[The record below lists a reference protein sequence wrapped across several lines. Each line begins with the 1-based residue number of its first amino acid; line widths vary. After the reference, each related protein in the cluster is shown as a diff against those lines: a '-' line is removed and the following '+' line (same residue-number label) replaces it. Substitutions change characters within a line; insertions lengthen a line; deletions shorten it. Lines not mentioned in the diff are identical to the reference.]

1 MTVADADAPT
11 LAWSSNM
18 AAANVLSA
26 CLGSVD
32 SEVAQYLAA
41 CVAQLGPEPGVQD
54 ICEQLSPFVPDLLPA
69 ERAEALAQQLSVAL
83 RVPSEPQPEPEL
95 EIQPEPQPEPQLAPQ
110 PGAEL
115 HPESE
120 PKHRPATAGAQE
132 EVLGQAVTRS
142 LFLGGGG
149 GGGDNDDDGFVVPK
163 RRARRRR
170 SVPQRQVST
179 PQPLS
184 PQPPPQPQ
192 PSPPQPGTPPPHRN
206 ASEEI
211 PAPAPASCGTQLGDI
226 ACSLA
231 KYGSRKQLRRFAAE
245 LGLQADDPGGMVAL
259 LRMDSCTVRAAAAAT
274 IRGGPD
280 QQAALMAHFQR
291 LAAEGLPTEAAQPGP
306 ATIQRVTP
314 AATQGSHGR
323 AGTAA
328 VGSQQRRTAPSECC
342 VECHA
347 RTPCELARCGPSIS
361 PRACMRTQGRLTDHG
376 DHGVGAGAQMSS
388 SCGDADCAR
397 RASAREFALFDFG
410 PNEVYY

>member
-1 MTVADADAPT
+1 MTAAGAGAPT

-18 AAANVLSA
+18 AAANILST

-69 ERAEALAQQLSVAL
+69 ERAEALAQQLSAAL
-83 RVPSEPQPEPEL
+83 SVPSEPQPVPEPEP
-95 EIQPEPQPEPQLAPQ
+95 EIQPEPQLAPQ

-120 PKHRPATAGAQE
+120 PKHRPAAAGAQG
-132 EVLGQAVTRS
+132 EVLNQTVTRS
-142 LFLGGGG
+142 LFSGGG

-170 SVPQRQVST
+170 SVPQR
-179 PQPLS
+179 
-184 PQPPPQPQ
+184 
-192 PSPPQPGTPPPHRN
+192 PGTPPPHRN
-206 ASEEI
+206 TSGI

-231 KYGSRKQLRRFAAE
+231 QYGSRKQLRRFAAE

-259 LRMDSCTVRAAAAAT
+259 LRMNSCTVRAAAAAT

-280 QQAALMAHFQR
+280 QQAALMARFQR

-314 AATQGSHGR
+314 AATQGSNGR
-323 AGTAA
+323 ADTAA

-347 RTPCELARCGPSIS
+347 RTPCELARICGPSIS
-361 PRACMRTQGRLTDHG
+361 PRCACVRTQGRLTDHG
-376 DHGVGAGAQMSS
+376 DHGVHGRGR
-388 SCGDADCAR
+388 ADVFELR
-397 RASAREFALFDFG
+397 RCRLCEACERT
-410 PNEVYY
+410 

>member
-1 MTVADADAPT
+1 MTAAGAGAPT

-18 AAANVLSA
+18 AAANILST

-69 ERAEALAQQLSVAL
+69 ERAEALAQQLSAAL
-83 RVPSEPQPEPEL
+83 SVPSEPQPVPEPEP
-95 EIQPEPQPEPQLAPQ
+95 EIQPEPQLAPQ

-120 PKHRPATAGAQE
+120 PKHRPAAAGAQG
-132 EVLGQAVTRS
+132 EVLNQTVTRS
-142 LFLGGGG
+142 LFSGGG

-179 PQPLS
+179 RQPLS

-206 ASEEI
+206 TSGI

-231 KYGSRKQLRRFAAE
+231 QYGSRKQLRRFAAE

-259 LRMDSCTVRAAAAAT
+259 LRMNSCTVRAAAAAT

-280 QQAALMAHFQR
+280 QQAALMARFQR

-314 AATQGSHGR
+314 AATQGSNGR
-323 AGTAA
+323 ADTAA

-347 RTPCELARCGPSIS
+347 RTPCELARICGPSIS
-361 PRACMRTQGRLTDHG
+361 PRCACVRTQGRLTDHG
-376 DHGVGAGAQMSS
+376 DHGVHGRGR
-388 SCGDADCAR
+388 ADVFELR
-397 RASAREFALFDFG
+397 RCRLCEACERT
-410 PNEVYY
+410 